1 MYLSFDQDWND
12 LEEGEG
18 GGGGGGRHYL
28 SWTRIQR
35 RLAIYCTHHE
45 TIRGTPE
52 QKYLHLTQ
60 DWNGLRRAII
70 QVGLK

>member
-1 MYLSFDQDWND
+1 MYVSFDQDWND

-18 GGGGGGRHYL
+18 GRHYL
-28 SWTRIQR
+28 SWTRIQGC
-35 RLAIYCTHHE
+35 LAIYCTHHE